1 MFSLPLLLD
10 YIIRPCSRRPRLFPD
25 MWRRKHNRR
34 RAVPSACPRLV
45 IPSRPVAVRSVS
57 RFVPRLVPRSALLAC
72 LVCLTALIISSAP
85 HGSRCLPPPLASPHR
100 LIGSPLSRIARL
112 PVSSTSGAGRGRN
125 RMAAYR
131 YAADG
136 GRRVGHRC
144 GAAVACLPR
153 MAAGAVGGVIGGG
166 WDGWRALVA
175 CLSWGRWAGRLGHLS
190 SPSHRLIPS
199 TREGPSFSFR
209 LTPSRLLFSVCLPW
223 LVPPSPAGGCAGCGM
238 ACGGGREG
246 LFACLLSCPCRS
258 LTAFVRSLLYAR
270 CRFRR
275 CAYLGRCGAFYGLF

>member
-1 MFSLPLLLD
+1 M
-10 YIIRPCSRRPRLFPD
+10 
-25 MWRRKHNRR
+25 
-34 RAVPSACPRLV
+34 
-45 IPSRPVAVRSVS
+45 
-57 RFVPRLVPRSALLAC
+57 
-72 LVCLTALIISSAP
+72 P
-85 HGSRCLPPPLASPHR
+85 HGSHHLIRSPRVSLLASSARLSSSAHR
-100 LIGSPLSRIARL
+100 LA
-112 PVSSTSGAGRGRN
+112 PVSYRPAPRIIDKRGGGRGRN

-238 ACGGGREG
+238 ACGGGRDG

>member
-112 PVSSTSGAGRGRN
+112 PVSSTSGAG
-125 RMAAYR
+125 
-131 YAADG
+131 G
-136 GRRVGHRC
+136 GDAIGWRRIVMRLT
-144 GAAVACLPR
+144 A
-153 MAAGAVGGVIGGG
+153 GGG
-166 WDGWRALVA
+166 WVIVAGLRLLACLGWRRE
-175 CLSWGRWAGRLGHLS
+175 RWEVS
-190 SPSHRLIPS
+190 SAEDG
-199 TREGPSFSFR
+199 T
-209 LTPSRLLFSVCLPW
+209 
-223 LVPPSPAGGCAGCGM
+223 AGG
-238 ACGGGREG
+238 R
-246 LFACLLSCPCRS
+246 
-258 LTAFVRSLLYAR
+258 
-270 CRFRR
+270 
-275 CAYLGRCGAFYGLF
+275 